1 VPKAPHPPSAFKT
14 NNPTFATLMAKL
26 WARPEEVV
34 YVFSSETEQ
43 LELTETQYKEIMKQ
57 IQGQALDCQIAG
69 TQVPKYRWSGY
80 SLHSDKG
87 YIAVDFDDVERIIK
101 AVASIV
107 IEGVKF
113 RAWRTS
119 EMQVKH
125 LVTAE
130 IEPSLAAN
138 GVVKIIQGMIKVN
151 DLRGG
156 SVIEA
161 WILDGESP
169 NIKVL
174 RFFVDPELCE
184 KILERRRNDK
194 GRRLFLYI
202 GSQYTPVRVSALPG
216 AGLGDKDKAEV
227 AAFKDANDKAEGL
240 IADRKRKENDMEEQE
255 TEKPAN
261 DWTKTMLK
269 PSTSE

>member
-1 VPKAPHPPSAFKT
+1 
-14 NNPTFATLMAKL
+14 
-26 WARPEEVV
+26 
-34 YVFSSETEQ
+34 
-43 LELTETQYKEIMKQ
+43 MKQ

-69 TQVPKYRWSGY
+69 TQVPKYRWAGY

-87 YIAVDFDDVERIIK
+87 YIAVDFDDVERIIE

-125 LVTAE
+125 LVTAK
-130 IEPSLAAN
+130 IEPALASN
-138 GVVKIIQGMIKVN
+138 GVEKIIKVN
-151 DLRGG
+151 DLRSG

-161 WILDGESP
+161 WILDGDSP

-174 RFFVDPELCE
+174 RFFVDPEMCE
-184 KILERRRNDK
+184 KILEWRSNDK

-202 GSQYTPVRVSALPG
+202 GSLYTPVRVSALPG
-216 AGLGDKDKAEV
+216 AGLGKKDKAEV
-227 AAFKDANDKAEGL
+227 AAFKKANDKAEGL
-240 IADRKRKENDMEEQE
+240 IAEDRRQKETDMEEQDTKE
-255 TEKPAN
+255 PAN

-269 PSTSE
+269 PTTE